1 MAALAAVF
9 VIHLRCFFVIPLTG
23 LDMFASDIETCKHV
37 SASLGSIVI
46 PVTFVIPD
54 PVPGGNLHLSCLHV
68 RVREIHRW
76 CADANVFE
84 NLGPHIAQPVDFLL
98 CKTHDIACFKRN
110 FLIVGKQ

>member
-46 PVTFVIPD
+46 PA
-54 PVPGGNLHLSCLHV
+54 SE
-68 RVREIHRW
+68 RESPISLLI
-76 CADANVFE
+76 ANR
-84 NLGPHIAQPVDFLL
+84 GSQIAKSF
-98 CKTHDIACFKRN
+98 TSFHDLPSGLA
-110 FLIVGKQ
+110 